1 MALTDNLLKIL
12 DHVAYG
18 YSGKALT
25 LGIQELLLSDD
36 YKKKLDKK
44 LKKLTL
50 DKNATL
56 PYDLLINTVGLID

>member
-36 YKKKLDKK
+36 YKKLDKIE
-44 LKKLTL
+44 
-50 DKNATL
+50 KNF
-56 PYDLLINTVGLID
+56 LIFLRIQF